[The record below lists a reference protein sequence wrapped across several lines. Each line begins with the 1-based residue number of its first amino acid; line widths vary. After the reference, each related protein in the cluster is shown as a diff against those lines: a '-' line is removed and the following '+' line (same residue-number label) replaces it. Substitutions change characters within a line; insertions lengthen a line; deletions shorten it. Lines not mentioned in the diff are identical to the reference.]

1 MRAILHQRVY
11 ADLAEIMAYYE
22 RVATP
27 ELADAF
33 YQEFRHFLE
42 EAIERPTTFAVRE
55 RDIRRADLR
64 RFPYHFLF
72 RIAGDSVRILV
83 VRHHRRHPALGMT
96 RR

>member
-1 MRAILHQRVY
+1 MRAIFHPRVY
-11 ADLAEIMAYYE
+11 ADLNEIMAYYE

-33 YQEFRHFLE
+33 YQEFRHLVE
-42 EAIERPTTFAVRE
+42 EATHRPTTFAVRV
-55 RDIRRADLR
+55 RDIRRVDLR

-72 RIAGDSVRILV
+72 RIIGDSVRILV
-83 VRHHRRHPALGMT
+83 VRHHHRHPSLGMT